1 MMAAKEHGVA
11 VHLWAVQA
19 ADGDYNQSEDLV
31 AEADERRVLDR
42 AWITKAVRAKEL
54 TGVCAPPPAPR
65 PEIAAILSAPLP
77 DSALGA
83 RTERPTEEGEHAP
96 AAAPSENGT
105 QERVPAPKGVPTPKD
120 LAALRAPGVQPAQPP
135 ASATLRWSSDK
146 GWVDRPG
153 GAAESPDVASMPTL
167 AQLTTAEQRWADREE
182 DITTVGGDPY
192 EVGQVFARRWMG
204 TSCPGC
210 IRGFRIGSTG
220 SCCGTRPGSGC
231 SRTRTIRSTSM
242 IGTRSGPDSGGR
254 STCGP
259 RRSTLPRGSDRC
271 CGEFGTSPHG
281 ELSVCAEG
289 PTRGRKRGADP
300 VGSSLVSTRVGQALR
315 HRGDVVCAVR
325 GLTKTY
331 PAVRGRRGAPGTPE
345 VRATDDVRLDI
356 RGGEIFG
363 LLGPNGAGKT
373 TLVRQLTG
381 LMRPDAGSVEILGH
395 DIVRHPE
402 RAARILAYLGQEST
416 ALDDLTVSLAAETT
430 GRLRGLDVRR
440 ARDERDAVL
449 DELGLGP
456 LAGRPIRK
464 LSGGQRRLA
473 CFAAALV
480 GERPL
485 LVLDEPTTAMDP
497 VARRAVWS
505 AVDRRRAERGTTV
518 LLVTHNV
525 IEAETVLDR
534 VAVLDRGR
542 VIACDTPSGLKER
555 VAGEVRVEL
564 LWRERAPLDVPEV
577 AALQDRAVESGRR
590 WTLRLAP
597 EEARAVVA
605 TVTGGAA
612 FAALDDFT
620 LATPS
625 LEDVYL
631 ALGGD
636 AQTGLVK
643 A

>member
-1 MMAAKEHGVA
+1 M
-11 VHLWAVQA
+11 
-19 ADGDYNQSEDLV
+19 
-31 AEADERRVLDR
+31 
-42 AWITKAVRAKEL
+42 
-54 TGVCAPPPAPR
+54 
-65 PEIAAILSAPLP
+65 
-77 DSALGA
+77 
-83 RTERPTEEGEHAP
+83 
-96 AAAPSENGT
+96 
-105 QERVPAPKGVPTPKD
+105 
-120 LAALRAPGVQPAQPP
+120 
-135 ASATLRWSSDK
+135 
-146 GWVDRPG
+146 
-153 GAAESPDVASMPTL
+153 
-167 AQLTTAEQRWADREE
+167 
-182 DITTVGGDPY
+182 
-192 EVGQVFARRWMG
+192 
-204 TSCPGC
+204 
-210 IRGFRIGSTG
+210 
-220 SCCGTRPGSGC
+220 
-231 SRTRTIRSTSM
+231 
-242 IGTRSGPDSGGR
+242 
-254 STCGP
+254 
-259 RRSTLPRGSDRC
+259 
-271 CGEFGTSPHG
+271 
-281 ELSVCAEG
+281 
-289 PTRGRKRGADP
+289 
-300 VGSSLVSTRVGQALR
+300 
-315 HRGDVVCAVR
+315 CAVR

-331 PAVRGRRGAPGTPE
+331 PAVRGRRGTPGTPAL
-345 VRATDDVRLDI
+345 RATDDVRLDI
-356 RGGEIFG
+356 AQGEIFG

-381 LMRPDAGSVEILGH
+381 LMRPDSGSVEILGH

-416 ALDDLTVSLAAETT
+416 ALDELTISLAAETT
-430 GRLRGLDVRR
+430 GRLRGLDARTAR
-440 ARDERDAVL
+440 AERDDVL
-449 DELGLGP
+449 DELGLTP
-456 LAGRPIRK
+456 IAGRPLRK

-485 LVLDEPTTAMDP
+485 LVLDEPTTGMDP

-564 LWRERAPLDVPEV
+564 LWRERAPLEVPEV

-597 EEARAVVA
+597 EEARTVVA

-631 ALGGD
+631 ALGGA
-636 AQTGLVK
+636 AQKGLVK

>member
-1 MMAAKEHGVA
+1 M
-11 VHLWAVQA
+11 
-19 ADGDYNQSEDLV
+19 
-31 AEADERRVLDR
+31 
-42 AWITKAVRAKEL
+42 
-54 TGVCAPPPAPR
+54 
-65 PEIAAILSAPLP
+65 
-77 DSALGA
+77 
-83 RTERPTEEGEHAP
+83 
-96 AAAPSENGT
+96 
-105 QERVPAPKGVPTPKD
+105 
-120 LAALRAPGVQPAQPP
+120 
-135 ASATLRWSSDK
+135 
-146 GWVDRPG
+146 
-153 GAAESPDVASMPTL
+153 
-167 AQLTTAEQRWADREE
+167 
-182 DITTVGGDPY
+182 
-192 EVGQVFARRWMG
+192 
-204 TSCPGC
+204 
-210 IRGFRIGSTG
+210 
-220 SCCGTRPGSGC
+220 
-231 SRTRTIRSTSM
+231 
-242 IGTRSGPDSGGR
+242 
-254 STCGP
+254 
-259 RRSTLPRGSDRC
+259 
-271 CGEFGTSPHG
+271 
-281 ELSVCAEG
+281 
-289 PTRGRKRGADP
+289 
-300 VGSSLVSTRVGQALR
+300 
-315 HRGDVVCAVR
+315 R

-331 PAVRGRRGAPGTPE
+331 SAVRGRRGTPGTPAL
-345 VRATDDVRLDI
+345 RATDDVRLDI
-356 RGGEIFG
+356 AQGEIFG

-381 LMRPDAGSVEILGH
+381 LMRPDSGSVEILGH

-416 ALDDLTVSLAAETT
+416 ALDELTVSLAAETT
-430 GRLRGLDVRR
+430 GRLRGLDARTAR
-440 ARDERDAVL
+440 AERDDVL
-449 DELGLGP
+449 DELGLTP
-456 LAGRPIRK
+456 IAGRPLRK

-485 LVLDEPTTAMDP
+485 LVLDEPTTGMDP

-564 LWRERAPLDVPEV
+564 LWRERAPLEVPEV

-597 EEARAVVA
+597 EEARTVVA

-631 ALGGD
+631 ALGGA
-636 AQTGLVK
+636 AQKGLVK